1 MDNYEALDALEYQN
15 ELDFQKEHCVEI
27 VFFRKISVFTA
38 TTAFEVWTDRMY
50 PHKHSLITFLC
61 ISFNY
66 FGTWGS
72 SKSLYCIHYTVYET
86 ADRKRNVRIMKCRI
100 FLFCYTGDTPKV
112 SLGLQTS
119 FGHCKPLNIGFS
131 LTCRDCTVPKVF
143 RIRACQGWRVC
154 NVMSL

>member
-61 ISFNY
+61 ISFNS

-72 SKSLYCIHYTVYET
+72 SKSLYCIQYTKQQIEKET
-86 ADRKRNVRIMKCRI
+86 FGLWNVEF
-100 FLFCYTGDTPKV
+100 FLFCYPGDTPKV

-131 LTCRDCTVPKVF
+131 LTCRDCTVPKIF